1 MLREAYRKFL
11 AQEIVPNMEKWREQ
25 GIVDREAFRK
35 AGEHGF
41 LMIWP
46 AEECGGMGDNDVR
59 FEQAIIEESAYARTT
74 DWYATFHSRL
84 VGPCLTRFGTPEQQ
98 ARFPP
103 KCVSDEVILGGAMTE
118 SDAGSDLTGMP
129 STAIERDDHWV
140 LNGSKNYISK
150 GINGDLFVVA
160 AKSDLEGN
168 PHAMTLFL
176 VERGMEGFERGRNLK
191 KMGMKAQDTAELF
204 FNNIRVPRVN
214 VSGRVHPQVAKR

>member
-84 VGPCLTRFGTPEQQ
+84 VGFYLIRIGTPEQQ
-98 ARFPP
+98 ARFLP
-103 KCVSDEVILGGAMTE
+103 KCVSGEIILGVAMTE
-118 SDAGSDLTGMP
+118 PDAGSGLAGHP
-129 STAIERDDHWV
+129 
-140 LNGSKNYISK
+140 LFC
-150 GINGDLFVVA
+150 GI
-160 AKSDLEGN
+160 
-168 PHAMTLFL
+168 
-176 VERGMEGFERGRNLK
+176 RR
-191 KMGMKAQDTAELF
+191 
-204 FNNIRVPRVN
+204 
-214 VSGRVHPQVAKR
+214 SGWTYC